1 MKTIKDEVSQ
11 HDRTGYHTWPMF
23 ARDQWPRPS
32 NPTINLY
39 GAHPFYMAL
48 DKQNNANGVFFY
60 NLHAQEVETP
70 IVPLSLLHLH
80 FQFVVGPT
88 HVQYRSIGGDLR
100 MFFLPGPTPELVM
113 QQYHSLLG
121 GEWL

>member
-1 MKTIKDEVSQ
+1 
-11 HDRTGYHTWPMF
+11 MF
-23 ARDQWPRPS
+23 ARDQWPRPN
-32 NPTINLY
+32 NPMANLY

-48 DKQNNANGVFFY
+48 DEQNNAHGVFFY
-60 NLHAQEVETP
+60 NLHAQEVDAS
-70 IVPLSLLHLH
+70 IVLLLRYLH

-88 HVQYRSIGGDLR
+88 HIQYRSIGGDLR

-121 GEWL
+121 GEWPRNVGGDTAF